1 MKNLK
6 AGVAKLQA
14 QSSSLDRKLVC
25 FHVYRIPSLAPGQR
39 KGAPIP
45 TNAKVYIFLGSS
57 ITTNIRPYLNLFQL
71 TITAQSMTSTQFPTL
86 LPQRRTK
93 YPVVSSTQNLT
104 QTLES
109 DTATSTLIVKLLRT
123 ISEVLYPV
131 CKQACT
137 TLLVPGIAQED
148 ESLQ

>member
-1 MKNLK
+1 MQK
-6 AGVAKLQA
+6 
-14 QSSSLDRKLVC
+14 
-25 FHVYRIPSLAPGQR
+25 YIY
-39 KGAPIP
+39 I
-45 TNAKVYIFLGSS
+45 YIFLGSS

-71 TITAQSMTSTQFPTL
+71 TIIIAQTMTSTQFPTL